1 MELSR
6 LQRQVTDPLEQTRKP
21 LKTKKVV
28 ITKEIEIVDLT
39 EE

>member
-6 LQRQVTDPLEQTRKP
+6 LQRQLTDPLERTSKP
-21 LKTKKVV
+21 LKTQKVV